1 MARITKYFAETISKK
16 LAKPA
21 IDKATNLKKDYH
33 NIIKEEYM
41 KTIPEPVL
49 LMFEEYPKYIVRSS
63 SIKLGWT
70 YSYDTVWLDKSVP
83 QTEAGAYFTPKGNAI
98 DKITKAK
105 HAKEKAQEEADEL
118 EAKIYTTLINLGT
131 FKEVEKHFPEAFAYL
146 PKKDQCTAIS
156 INVEAL
162 RNELKNL

>member
-49 LMFEEYPKYIVRSS
+49 LMFEEYPKYIVRS
-63 SIKLGWT
+63 
-70 YSYDTVWLDKSVP
+70 
-83 QTEAGAYFTPKGNAI
+83 
-98 DKITKAK
+98 
-105 HAKEKAQEEADEL
+105 
-118 EAKIYTTLINLGT
+118 
-131 FKEVEKHFPEAFAYL
+131 
-146 PKKDQCTAIS
+146 
-156 INVEAL
+156 
-162 RNELKNL
+162 